1 MMGNRVDA
9 QFEPVAWDDPAAPGP
24 EVPAGVDAEAM
35 LLSCL
40 LWVDDVPAGNVAY
53 VLDYLH
59 PKDFVSPYSGA
70 LFGVMQALAGEGQA
84 VGAAEV
90 VRWVRGN
97 PDRVDV
103 TFPAGGACEPMVADL
118 AGLGGVPAA
127 VVYWADEVLGRSYR
141 RQFAAAVTY
150 LAQVGATAPEG
161 ELFDHLALV
170 GARQRRA
177 KARREGFLP
186 GLPSGVEAD
195 QGGRVQARGELA
207 EVFTAVGQ
215 ITDRNTQRKSAG
227 GGITGGYAA

>member
-1 MMGNRVDA
+1 MMGNRVDDHLG
-9 QFEPVAWDDPAAPGP
+9 PVAWDDPAAPGP

-40 LWVDDVPAGNVAY
+40 LWVDDAPASDVAY

-59 PKDFVSPYSGA
+59 PKDFFSPYSGA
-70 LFGVMQALAGEGQA
+70 LFGAMQALAGAGR
-84 VGAAEV
+84 VLNSAEV
-90 VRWVRGN
+90 CRWVWEN

-103 TFPAGGACEPMVADL
+103 TFPAGGACEVMVADL
-118 AGLGGVPAA
+118 AGLGGVPAG

-141 RQFAAAVTY
+141 RQFAAATTY
-150 LAQVGATAPEG
+150 LAQVGQSAPEG
-161 ELFDHLALV
+161 ELFDHFAEV

-186 GLPSGVEAD
+186 GLPGGVGTD

-207 EVFTAVGQ
+207 EVFAGVGEIISRHRQ
-215 ITDRNTQRKSAG
+215 VRGAF
-227 GGITGGYAA
+227 AAQDGEDAA